1 MPAEAIA
8 EPKPAPAAPAA
19 PPPAPDR
26 PPASPGLIPPAPGP
40 TGPSPGDE
48 NPYAEIDA
56 AFKKHD
62 IPPPETRG
70 KDQPPKP
77 TDKPTAAPAAPAPKP
92 VPMPKELRAELDR
105 VKGELKAKTEAVA
118 AMEAKIAEAEA
129 KGKDTSVL
137 TERLA
142 ALEKQMEDK
151 DAEIRALKQEASPE
165 FKKKWDEPFN
175 RLADR
180 AKGVVEKIVVEDP
193 DTGTARQATWGEFT
207 KIYGLDEFTALRESK
222 RMFGEDGAQIAMGY
236 YRQLHELDDA
246 RRVALDEEKKQWKEK
261 DAAEQAKQIQGR
273 EEIQKMW
280 KKINTELAEKIE
292 DYHDSP
298 EDKELT
304 ETRAKAYAAY
314 DAPVKSLREKVVK
327 DAHNRQRVAA
337 FAVQKLI
344 IARKDKEIADLKAE
358 LDGIKEKAPG
368 ATRRAGGTPS
378 IKPEEDFETG
388 LRKAVTA

>member
-1 MPAEAIA
+1 MPEAIA
-8 EPKPAPAAPAA
+8 EPKPAPAAPA
-19 PPPAPDR
+19 PSPAP
-26 PPASPGLIPPAPGP
+26 SPETEKVLTAAIPPAPGP
-40 TGPSPGDE
+40 AGPPAGDD

-70 KDQPPKP
+70 KDQPAKP
-77 TDKPTAAPAAPAPKP
+77 GEKPAAPAPAPKP
-92 VPMPKELRAELDR
+92 APMPKELRAELDR
-105 VKGELKAKTEAVA
+105 VKGELKTRTEAVA
-118 AMEAKIAEAEA
+118 AMEAKIAEYEA

-137 TERLA
+137 TERLT

-180 AKGVVEKIVVEDP
+180 AKSVVEKIVVEDP
-193 DTGTARQATWGEFT
+193 DTGTARQATWGEFS
-207 KIYGLDEFTALRESK
+207 KVYALDEFTALRESK

-261 DAAEQAKQIQGR
+261 DAAEQAKHIQGR

-280 KKINTELAEKIE
+280 KKINSELAEKID

-304 ETRAKAYAAY
+304 EARTKALALY
-314 DAPVKSLREKVVK
+314 DAPVKNLREKVVK

-337 FAVQKLI
+337 FAVHKLKL
-344 IARKDKEIADLKAE
+344 ARQEKEIADLKAE
-358 LDGIKEKAPG
+358 LDGLKEKSPG
-368 ATRRAGGTPS
+368 PTKRAGGAPTA
-378 IKPEEDFETG
+378 KPEEDFESG
-388 LRKAVTA
+388 LRKHMQTT